1 MNIGLIAN
9 GEAGSSC
16 RTKLNSV
23 ITAVNET
30 VSDVFTWHYT
40 GVLPLGFPPIIQVD
54 CTGGQAD
61 ILGVSGSIPVTPFDG
76 VCTQTPITFTDP
88 VGGLTSLTFDNL
100 AGIMG
105 SANFL
110 PQSVSAITSISLP
123 KLAYVGGNFGPLTM
137 ASLTTLSIPVLAYAG
152 QFVPTGMNSLTTLS
166 APELV
171 YAGGFSPNTMSA
183 LTTFNFPLLRSVPGT
198 FSPNTMGSL
207 TTVSMPSLV
216 YIASNASLATMASL
230 TTANFPAMIQWGGT
244 ITMNTALGNLANV
257 TLGTVGTLKVITGAT
272 TNISGQKLT
281 AASVNALL
289 ALLVSLD
296 GTNGTTLWG
305 AGKTVNVSGG
315 TSSAPTGQGIVNKAT
330 LIARGATVTT
340 N

>member
-1 MNIGLIAN
+1 MNIGLISN

-16 RTKLNSV
+16 RTKINSV

-30 VSDVFTWHYT
+30 VSDVFTWHFT
-40 GVLPLGFPPIIQVD
+40 GTLPPTFPAIIEVD
-54 CTGGQAD
+54 CAGGQAY
-61 ILGVSGSIPVTPFDG
+61 IWGVSGSIPVTPFDG
-76 VCTQTPITFTDP
+76 VCTQTDFSFTDSA
-88 VGGLTSLTFDNL
+88 GGCTSLTFDNL

-105 SANFL
+105 QSNFAPDTL
-110 PQSVSAITSISLP
+110 EGLTSLSFPI
-123 KLAYVGGNFGPLTM
+123 LAYVGGSFYPSTLP
-137 ASLTTLSIPVLAYAG
+137 SLTTLSIPVLANVG
-152 QFVPTGMNSLTTLS
+152 TFSPNGMNSLTTLS

-171 YAGGFSPNTMSA
+171 YPGNFTPNTMSA
-183 LTTFNFPLLRSVPGT
+183 LTTFSFPKLRSVVGN

-207 TTVSMPSLV
+207 TTVSMPSLIYV
-216 YIASNASLATMASL
+216 AGNASIATMASL
-230 TTANFPAMIQWGGT
+230 TTASFPAMIQWGGT
-244 ITMNTALGNLANV
+244 IIMNTALGKLANV
-257 TLGTVGTLKVITGAT
+257 TLGTVGTLKTIAGAT

-281 AASVNALL
+281 AASVNAIL

-305 AGKTVNVSGG
+305 AGKTLNVSGG
-315 TSSAPTGQGIVNKAT
+315 TSSAPTGQGIVDKAT

>member
-23 ITAVNET
+23 ITAVNDV
-30 VSDVFTWHYT
+30 VSDVFTWHFT

-76 VCTQTPITFTDP
+76 VCTQTTFSFTDP

-100 AGIMG
+100 AGMVG
-105 SANFL
+105 GANFS
-110 PQSVSAITSISLP
+110 PASASAITSISLP
-123 KLAYVGGNFGPLTM
+123 KLAYVSGSFNASTM
-137 ASLTTLSIPVLAYAG
+137 ASLTTLSIPVLAYAA
-152 QFVPTGMNSLTTLS
+152 QFSPASMNSLTTLS

-171 YAGGFSPNTMSA
+171 YAGGFLPATMSA
-183 LTTFNFPLLRSVPGT
+183 LTTFYFPLLRSVPGT

-207 TTVSMPSLV
+207 TTVSLPSLV
-216 YIASNASLATMASL
+216 YVGGNASLATMASL

-244 ITMNTALGNLANV
+244 IAMNTGLGKLADV

-281 AASVNALL
+281 AASVNAIL

-305 AGKTVNVSGG
+305 SGKTVNVSGG
-315 TSSAPTGQGIVNKAT
+315 TSSAPTGQGIVDKAT
-330 LIARGATVTT
+330 LVARGATVTT